1 MTTPD
6 ITRMNFKTDCIVA
19 TYSGRSV
26 FKIPKDIKHEDID
39 NYFIKWDV
47 LHIVMKDGQTINID
61 PMWGGICESDA
72 IDPKYPDEIRIDE
85 KGNQCCESDDDEE
98 EDDED

>member
-1 MTTPD
+1 
-6 ITRMNFKTDCIVA
+6 MN
-19 TYSGRSV
+19 
-26 FKIPKDIKHEDID
+26 
-39 NYFIKWDV
+39 
-47 LHIVMKDGQTINID
+47 DGQTINID